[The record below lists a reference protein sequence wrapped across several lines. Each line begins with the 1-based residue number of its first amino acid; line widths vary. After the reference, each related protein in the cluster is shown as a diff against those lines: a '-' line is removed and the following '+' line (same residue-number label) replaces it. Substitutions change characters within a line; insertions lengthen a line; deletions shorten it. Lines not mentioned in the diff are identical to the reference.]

1 MPFGSCFRETAFR
14 PYQAP
19 QLETEHRRNIYWTF
33 RGILSESGGF
43 SKKAYGPVV
52 VVPFVRFVFRG
63 GGGGRGRGG
72 GGNKNKVLLIG
83 SGGLI
88 LVITSHKINYFV
100 LPAKQ

>member
-63 GGGGRGRGG
+63 GNK
-72 GGNKNKVLLIG
+72 NKNKVLLIG